1 MLGLKNVFSKARKID
16 DTPPFTV
23 PTKFER
29 TNKTS
34 NQTSCK
40 REVHMDRQRNQHRL
54 HRLSELTTQV

>member
-1 MLGLKNVFSKARKID
+1 MWGFKNVFSKARKID

-34 NQTSCK
+34 TKPPPNVKYTWIANEINIEC
-40 REVHMDRQRNQHRL
+40 
-54 HRLSELTTQV
+54 TG